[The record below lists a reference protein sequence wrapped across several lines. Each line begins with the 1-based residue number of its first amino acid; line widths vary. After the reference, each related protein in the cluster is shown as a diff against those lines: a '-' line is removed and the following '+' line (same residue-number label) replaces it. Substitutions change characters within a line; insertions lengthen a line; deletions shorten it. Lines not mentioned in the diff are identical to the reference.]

1 VKARTRN
8 IVIAGGIALLL
19 VAIVVANMG
28 RKGGSRTAVQASEV
42 KRGSVASTVRAPG
55 RVQPVTQVK
64 LSANVPGEVIRL
76 AVKEGDVVRKG
87 QFLLQL
93 DDTQVRSRVREA
105 TAALES
111 ARSTLRL
118 SEATY
123 EQSDANLRRRE
134 ALFLQKLVSPE
145 EVETARTQR
154 SADRARV
161 DANRE
166 EVQRAQATLTGA
178 RDNLRKTTFTAPIP
192 GTVTQLA
199 IEQGEIVVTGTMNN
213 PGTVILTIADMSAM
227 QVEAD
232 VDETDVSA
240 VALTQPATVKV
251 DAFPDLTL
259 NGHVTEIANSPKIS
273 QAGTQEQQ
281 TNFEVDI
288 AIESPPPSLRP
299 GMTADVEIRTAKKDG
314 ILTVPI
320 QSVVMRTREELKP
333 PRRGRSAAKTE
344 KKRTTAKAGGSSG
357 SASAAPTDTGT
368 AAAPADTAGKPNE
381 ELKGVFVIQDGVVQ
395 FRRVTTGI
403 ASDTDFEVAGELKPG
418 DKVVTGPFR
427 VLRTLKPG
435 ARVKIEE
442 AKRQKTEKK

>member
-1 VKARTRN
+1 MKARTRN
-8 IVIAGGIALLL
+8 ILLAAGGALLL
-19 VAIVVANMG
+19 VAIVVANLG
-28 RKGGSRTAVQASEV
+28 RQGGSRTAVQAAEV

-93 DDTQVRSRVREA
+93 DDTQVRARVREA
-105 TAALES
+105 QAALES
-111 ARSTLRL
+111 ARSNLRL
-118 SEATY
+118 SEASF
-123 EQSDANLRRRE
+123 EQSDAALRRKE
-134 ALFLQKLVSPE
+134 ALFERKLVSPE
-145 EVETARTQR
+145 ELEAARTQR
-154 SADRARV
+154 NTDRARV

-166 EVQRAQATLTGA
+166 DVQRAAATLAGA
-178 RDNLRKTTFTAPIP
+178 QDNLRKTRFTAPIP

-232 VDETDVSA
+232 VDETDVSS
-240 VALTQPATVKV
+240 VALGQPVTVKV

-259 NGHVTEIANSPKIS
+259 TGHVTEIANSPEIS
-273 QAGTQEQQ
+273 QAGTQEQE
-281 TNFEVDI
+281 TNFEVDV

-314 ILTVPI
+314 VLTVPI
-320 QSVVMRTREELKP
+320 QSVVVRTREELAP
-333 PRRGRSAAKTE
+333 PRRGRGARAAGKPTRTGAAAAAESA
-344 KKRTTAKAGGSSG
+344 
-357 SASAAPTDTGT
+357 
-368 AAAPADTAGKPNE
+368 AAAPDTSGKPNE
-381 ELKGVFVIQDGVVQ
+381 ELKGVFVIADGVVQ

-403 ASDTDFEVAGELKPG
+403 ASDTDFEVTGELKPG

-442 AKRQKTEKK
+442 AKRPKAEKR

>member
-1 VKARTRN
+1 
-8 IVIAGGIALLL
+8 
-19 VAIVVANMG
+19 
-28 RKGGSRTAVQASEV
+28 
-42 KRGSVASTVRAPG
+42 
-55 RVQPVTQVK
+55 
-64 LSANVPGEVIRL
+64 
-76 AVKEGDVVRKG
+76 
-87 QFLLQL
+87 
-93 DDTQVRSRVREA
+93 VRSRVREA
-105 TAALES
+105 AAALEA

-134 ALFLQKLVSPE
+134 ALFEKKLVSPE
-145 EVETARTQR
+145 EVESARTQR

-161 DANRE
+161 EANRE
-166 EVQRAQATLTGA
+166 EVQRAQATLTGTQ
-178 RDNLRKTTFTAPIP
+178 DNLRKTTFTAPIP

-232 VDETDVSA
+232 VDETDVSS
-240 VALTQPATVKV
+240 VAMAQPATVKV

-259 NGHVTEIANSPKIS
+259 TGHVTEIANSPKIS

-314 ILTVPI
+314 VLTVPI
-320 QSVVMRTREELKP
+320 QSVVMRTREELQP
-333 PRRGRSAAKTE
+333 PRRGRAAAAE
-344 KKRTTAKAGGSSG
+344 KKRTAARAAGTSG

-381 ELKGVFVIQDGVVQ
+381 ELKGVFVIADGIVQ

-442 AKRQKTEKK
+442 AKRPKTEKR

>member
-1 VKARTRN
+1 LKARTRN
-8 IVIAGGIALLL
+8 IIIAGGVALLL
-19 VAIVVANMG
+19 VAIVLANMG
-28 RKGGSRTAVQASEV
+28 RQGGSRTAVQASEV

-76 AVKEGDVVRKG
+76 AVKEGDVVKKG

-105 TAALES
+105 AAALEA
-111 ARSTLRL
+111 ARSNLRL
-118 SEATY
+118 SQATY
-123 EQSDANLRRRE
+123 DHSDATLKRRE
-134 ALFLQKLVSPE
+134 TLYQQKLVSPE
-145 EVETARTQR
+145 EVEAARTQR
-154 SADRARV
+154 DADRARV

-166 EVQRAQATLTGA
+166 EVSRAQATLNGA
-178 RDNLRKTTFTAPIP
+178 QDNLRKTTFTAPIP

-240 VALTQPATVKV
+240 VALTQPATIKV
-251 DAFPDLTL
+251 DAFPDLSFT
-259 NGHVTEIANSPKIS
+259 GHVTEIANSPKIS
-273 QAGTQEQQ
+273 EAGTQEQQ

-314 ILTVPI
+314 VLTVPI
-320 QSVVMRTREELKP
+320 QSVVVRTREELKP
-333 PRRGRSAAKTE
+333 PRRGRGATADR
-344 KKRTTAKAGGSSG
+344 KRTATKASESSG
-357 SASAAPTDTGT
+357 SASAAPTQT
-368 AAAPADTAGKPNE
+368 ATSAAPADSGKPNE
-381 ELKGVFVIQDGVVQ
+381 ELKGVFVIQDGAVQ

-403 ASDTDFEVAGELKPG
+403 ASDTDFEVTGELKPG

-435 ARVKIEE
+435 ARVNIEE
-442 AKRQKTEKK
+442 AKRSKTEKR